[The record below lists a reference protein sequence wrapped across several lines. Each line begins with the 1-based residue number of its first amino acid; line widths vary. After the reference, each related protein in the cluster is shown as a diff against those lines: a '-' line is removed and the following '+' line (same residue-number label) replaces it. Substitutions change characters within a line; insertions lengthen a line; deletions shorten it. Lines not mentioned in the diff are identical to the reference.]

1 MKAIFLGE
9 QNPKEIVEDYL
20 KNNQIERVFIIGD
33 KIDLDSGARV
43 DHITDRKSVV

>member
-20 KNNQIERVFIIGD
+20 KNNQIELSLI
-33 KIDLDSGARV
+33 
-43 DHITDRKSVV
+43 HI